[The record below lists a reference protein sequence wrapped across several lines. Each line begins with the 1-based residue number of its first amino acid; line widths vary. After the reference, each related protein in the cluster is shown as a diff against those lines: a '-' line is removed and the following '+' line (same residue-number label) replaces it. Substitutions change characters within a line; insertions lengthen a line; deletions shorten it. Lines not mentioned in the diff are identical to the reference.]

1 MAGSWPDGDLL
12 PEAPP
17 EAWTAQAITVALQRA
32 VLATSPRS
40 LAAEADLAH
49 TTIYDL
55 LTGRTYG
62 DVITIARLE
71 AALGLALWPRRY

>member
-1 MAGSWPDGDLL
+1 M
-12 PEAPP
+12 
-17 EAWTAQAITVALQRA
+17 QQCR
-32 VLATSPRS
+32 PRS

-55 LTGRTYG
+55 LAGRTYG